1 MRHSVLLATL
11 LLSSSA
17 LADGIDLGQASGY
30 NAFVKNNFSVNS
42 SDTEG
47 KIAIGGDFIING
59 GYDLGTKIND
69 FGMGDGP
76 SLVVGGDI
84 IKSGTG
90 NLNIYRSATLPDP
103 ILGDAVVGGTVIGDP
118 IDANTITNNADALP
132 VDFTSAFEHLSAL
145 SDQLANRTATPAI
158 NAGWKLDFIPS
169 NATSDDNVFVFNVDE
184 TLFQNQYGGNRTDW
198 HLDVSAMQPNS
209 TVVFNILDSDKDGQ
223 IDFTQANVFLN
234 NSSNP
239 LSDYFKKGLPNDKPP
254 VQVLYNFYGANKLN
268 ITSDLYG
275 SILAPKANIFSDS
288 MVYGQVIGN
297 EWTGNGQINY
307 NPFVPV
313 DPPVTAVSEPGIL
326 AMLLSALLVMV
337 YRRRSRSNLKRK
349 APLNTCN
356 VVIA

>member
-1 MRHSVLLATL
+1 MRYSVLLAAL
-11 LLSSSA
+11 FLSSSA

-47 KIAIGGDFIING
+47 RIAIGGDFVIDG

-103 ILGDAVVGGTVIGDP
+103 ILGDAVVGGTVTGGP
-118 IDANTITNNADALP
+118 IDANIVTSNTNALP
-132 VDFTSAFEHLSAL
+132 VNFTSAFEHLSAL
-145 SDQLANRTATPAI
+145 SEQLANRTATPAS
-158 NAGWKLDFIPS
+158 NAGWKLDFVPS
-169 NATSDDNVFVFNVDE
+169 NTTPDDDVFVFNVDE
-184 TLFQNQYGGNRTDW
+184 ALFKNQYGGIRTDW
-198 HLDVSAMQPNS
+198 HLDINAMSPNS
-209 TVVFNILDSDKDGQ
+209 TVVFNILDSNQDGQ

-254 VQVLYNFYGANKLN
+254 VQVLYNFYGANTLN
-268 ITSDLYG
+268 IASDLYG
-275 SILAPKANIFSDS
+275 SILAPSANIFSDS

-307 NPFVPV
+307 NPFIPV
-313 DPPVTAVSEPGIL
+313 DPPSTPVSEPSIL
-326 AMLLSALLVMV
+326 AMLLSALLVLA
-337 YRRRSRSNLKRK
+337 YRRRSSSKLRRIPPAQSN
-349 APLNTCN
+349 N
-356 VVIA
+356 IAIA